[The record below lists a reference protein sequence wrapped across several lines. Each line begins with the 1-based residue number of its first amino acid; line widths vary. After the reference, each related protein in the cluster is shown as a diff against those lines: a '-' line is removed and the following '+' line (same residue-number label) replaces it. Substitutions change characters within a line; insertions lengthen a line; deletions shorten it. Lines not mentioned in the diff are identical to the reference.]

1 MKKKGWMERLVGV
14 GIAVASICGTLYLL
28 KDKIEEN
35 PVYKESISKWVDK
48 LKHLFHSELS
58 PDDFD
63 SMEDIMD
70 DFEDVEDLDEL
81 LQDSDS
87 SSKRG
92 YVTIKLHKE
101 DVEAQ

>member
-1 MKKKGWMERLVGV
+1 MKKKGFIETLVGV

-28 KDKIEEN
+28 RDKIEEN
-35 PVYKESISKWVDK
+35 PVYKESISKWIDK
-48 LKHLFHSELS
+48 IKHLFHSEIS
-58 PDDFD
+58 PEDFD
-63 SMEDIMD
+63 PMDDIMD

-92 YVTIKLHKE
+92 YVTIKLHQ
-101 DVEAQ
+101 DTEA

>member
-1 MKKKGWMERLVGV
+1 MKKKGLIETLVGI

-35 PVYKESISKWVDK
+35 PIYKESICKWMDKIKNLFPSILSK
-48 LKHLFHSELS
+48 
-58 PDDFD
+58 DDFD
-63 SMEDIMD
+63 SMDDIMD

-101 DVEAQ
+101 EVEA